1 MSNKRNAER
10 AAIVSALD
18 HLRAADRALLA
29 APPCREADRV
39 IASHSIDVALERLT
53 SRLATL
59 DVADRG
65 VS

>member
-1 MSNKRNAER
+1 VSNKRNAER

-29 APPCREADRV
+29 APCREADRV